1 MHNPFVVIALAG
13 LAAWLFGA
21 AWYTVFSA
29 PWQRAHGLPPCP
41 EGEQRKMPLTPLAV
55 CLAGEVVMAAVV
67 YQTLDHLGVVGAG
80 FGAIAGL
87 TLGVGLLATSTVI
100 NHQFLQKPWT
110 ATAIDAAHWTLV
122 VVIQGAIVGALV

>member
-21 AWYTVFSA
+21 VWYTVLGT
-29 PWQRAHGLPPCP
+29 PWQRAHGLPPC
-41 EGEQRKMPLTPLAV
+41 EGEHKKMPLAPLAV
-55 CLAGEVVMAAVV
+55 CLVGEVVMAAVV

>member
-1 MHNPFVVIALAG
+1 MHNPFVVILLAG

-21 AWYTVFSA
+21 VWYTA
-29 PWQRAHGLPPCP
+29 LGTPWQRAHGLPPCP
-41 EGEQRKMPLTPLAV
+41 EGEQKKMPVVPLAV
-55 CLAGEVVMAAVV
+55 CLVGEIVMAAVV

-87 TLGVGLLATSTVI
+87 TLGVGFLATSTII
-100 NHQFLQKPWT
+100 NHQFLGKPST
-110 ATAIDAAHWTLV
+110 ATAIDAAHWTAV